1 MQNSNKQPSH
11 DVFVVDGEG
20 DRAYWTKVGGA
31 WPTTDGEGFTIKLTC
46 LPLSGRLVVRK
57 PKAKQEAG
65 R

>member
-31 WPTTDGEGFTIKLTC
+31 WPTSDGEGFTIKLTC
-46 LPLSGRLVVRK
+46 LPLSGRLVVR
-57 PKAKQEAG
+57 
-65 R
+65 